1 MASMVAAC
9 LGPSLREEK
18 DILINAEGVAVVG
31 VETESIREVLN
42 VDDELGE
49 TVVEVAL
56 ADDAS
61 VSLDGFI

>member
-18 DILINAEGVAVVG
+18 DILIDVEGVAVVG
-31 VETESIREVLN
+31 VETESIREVLD

>member
-1 MASMVAAC
+1 MVAAC

-18 DILINAEGVAVVG
+18 DILIDVEGVAVVG
-31 VETESIREVLN
+31 VETESIREVLD